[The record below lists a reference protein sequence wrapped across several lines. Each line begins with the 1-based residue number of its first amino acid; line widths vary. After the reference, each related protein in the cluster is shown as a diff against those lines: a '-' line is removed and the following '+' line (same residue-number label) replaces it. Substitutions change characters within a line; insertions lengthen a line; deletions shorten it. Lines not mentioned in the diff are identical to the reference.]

1 MITVISPAKTLDLSP
16 VQTSTVTEPQFKKEI
31 KELAGIMQK
40 KSRAD
45 LQALMNISENI
56 ADLNKERFKN
66 FSSEFTLANSKPAL
80 FAFKG
85 DVYRKMNVE
94 DYSQEQLAFAQEH
107 LRILSGL
114 YGLLKP
120 LDLMQPYRLEMGTKV
135 ANPRGKD
142 LYQFW
147 GDSLTDTLN
156 AYMQEQG
163 LSTLLNLASNEY
175 FKVLKP
181 ARLEAA
187 LVNVDFKDQKNGE
200 YKIISFYAKKA
211 RGMMARYIIQN
222 RIRSVSGLRNFDV
235 DGYYFSEEQSRPD
248 HLVFL
253 RNHVEG

>member
-94 DYSQEQLAFAQEH
+94 NYSQEQLAFAQEH

-120 LDLMQPYRLEMGTKV
+120 LDLMQPYRLEMGIKLKNKK
-135 ANPRGKD
+135 ADD
-142 LYQFW
+142 LYGFW
-147 GDSLTDTLN
+147 QNKITKALDEAATDGTVI
-156 AYMQEQG
+156 
-163 LSTLLNLASNEY
+163 NLASQEY
-175 FKVLKP
+175 FKAINPKKLK
-181 ARLEAA
+181 AK
-187 LVNVDFKDQKNGE
+187 VIHITFKEYREGK
-200 YKIISFYAKKA
+200 YKIIAIFAKQA
-211 RGMMARYIIQN
+211 RGLMANYIIENQIN
-222 RIRSVSGLRNFDV
+222 EPELLKLFNVDQYEYSEQLSTADEWVFIR
-235 DGYYFSEEQSRPD
+235 
-248 HLVFL
+248 
-253 RNHVEG
+253 

>member
-120 LDLMQPYRLEMGTKV
+120 LDLMQPYRLEMGIKLKNKK
-135 ANPRGKD
+135 ADD
-142 LYQFW
+142 LYGFW
-147 GDSLTDTLN
+147 QNKITKALDEAATDGTVI
-156 AYMQEQG
+156 
-163 LSTLLNLASNEY
+163 NLASQEY
-175 FKVLKP
+175 FKAINPKKLK
-181 ARLEAA
+181 AK
-187 LVNVDFKDQKNGE
+187 VIHITFKEYREGK
-200 YKIISFYAKKA
+200 YKIIAIFAKQA
-211 RGMMARYIIQN
+211 RGLMANYIIENQIN
-222 RIRSVSGLRNFDV
+222 EPELLKLFNVDQYEYSEQLSTADEWVFIR
-235 DGYYFSEEQSRPD
+235 
-248 HLVFL
+248 
-253 RNHVEG
+253 

>member
-1 MITVISPAKTLDLSP
+1 
-16 VQTSTVTEPQFKKEI
+16 EPQFKKEI

-120 LDLMQPYRLEMGTKV
+120 LDLMQPYLLEMGIKLKNKKAV
-135 ANPRGKD
+135 D
-142 LYQFW
+142 LYGFW
-147 GDSLTDTLN
+147 QNKITKALDEAATDGTVI
-156 AYMQEQG
+156 
-163 LSTLLNLASNEY
+163 NLASQEY
-175 FKVLKP
+175 FKAINPKKLK
-181 ARLEAA
+181 AR
-187 LVNVDFKDQKNGE
+187 VIHITFKEYREGK
-200 YKIISFYAKKA
+200 YKIIAIFAKQA
-211 RGMMARYIIQN
+211 RGLMANYIIENQIN
-222 RIRSVSGLRNFDV
+222 EPELLKLFNVDQYEYSEQLSTADEWVFIR
-235 DGYYFSEEQSRPD
+235 
-248 HLVFL
+248 
-253 RNHVEG
+253 

>member
-1 MITVISPAKTLDLSP
+1 
-16 VQTSTVTEPQFKKEI
+16 
-31 KELAGIMQK
+31 MQK

-120 LDLMQPYRLEMGTKV
+120 LDLMQPYRLEMGIKLKNKK
-135 ANPRGKD
+135 ADD
-142 LYQFW
+142 LYGFW
-147 GDSLTDTLN
+147 QNKITKALDEAATDGTVI
-156 AYMQEQG
+156 
-163 LSTLLNLASNEY
+163 NLASQEY
-175 FKVLKP
+175 FKAINPKKLK
-181 ARLEAA
+181 AK
-187 LVNVDFKDQKNGE
+187 VIHITFKEYREGK
-200 YKIISFYAKKA
+200 YKIIAIFAKQA
-211 RGMMARYIIQN
+211 RGLMANYIIENQIN
-222 RIRSVSGLRNFDV
+222 EPELLKLFNVDQYEYSEQLSTADEWVFIR
-235 DGYYFSEEQSRPD
+235 
-248 HLVFL
+248 
-253 RNHVEG
+253 